1 MEAICFWVSNSFW
14 CNIFWKCWRVLNQNI
29 SFTVL
34 GPRSLFSISWAHIS
48 VEINLPQHRAR
59 HGRGGG
65 GGGLRHLRVGD
76 NQGAVRERDV
86 AVTVLLIIL
95 MMVDSIL
102 GVVADIVHVQPGV
115 WCRGDW
121 ALDPGES
128 VSIIQALFTVFCFIF
143 RQSLCLLV
151 YQILLSRDN
160 LNIKCRES
168 PLYKVYYTTFKHPN
182 FSHFWWIILQ
192 IWNKDHTFFRIPCS
206 SPTCMRD
213 SCFLMRFSL
222 TVLIWFS
229 RRWSAVTGTV
239 TVCAVSMVSPARLL
253 QTPVLHLLS
262 PLVIVTPYLVL
273 PESEVDHGS
282 V

>member
-65 GGGLRHLRVGD
+65 GGGLCHLRVGD

-95 MMVDSIL
+95 VMVDSIL

-115 WCRGDW
+115 WSRGGW
-121 ALDPGES
+121 ALDPGVS

-168 PLYKVYYTTFKHPN
+168 PFIQSLLYNIQTPQLFPFLMDYIADMEQG
-182 FSHFWWIILQ
+182 SHFFWDTL
-192 IWNKDHTFFRIPCS
+192 
-206 SPTCMRD
+206 
-213 SCFLMRFSL
+213 
-222 TVLIWFS
+222 
-229 RRWSAVTGTV
+229 
-239 TVCAVSMVSPARLL
+239 
-253 QTPVLHLLS
+253 
-262 PLVIVTPYLVL
+262 
-273 PESEVDHGS
+273 
-282 V
+282 

>member
-59 HGRGGG
+59 HDRGGG
-65 GGGLRHLRVGD
+65 GGGGVGLCHLRVGD

-95 MMVDSIL
+95 VVVDSIL

-115 WCRGDW
+115 WSRGGW
-121 ALDPGES
+121 ALDPGVS
-128 VSIIQALFTVFCFIF
+128 VSILQALFTVFFFIF
-143 RQSLCLLV
+143 RQSLCLLF

-192 IWNKDHTFFRIPCS
+192 IWYKDEGSQFF
-206 SPTCMRD
+206 
-213 SCFLMRFSL
+213 
-222 TVLIWFS
+222 
-229 RRWSAVTGTV
+229 
-239 TVCAVSMVSPARLL
+239 
-253 QTPVLHLLS
+253 
-262 PLVIVTPYLVL
+262 
-273 PESEVDHGS
+273 
-282 V
+282 